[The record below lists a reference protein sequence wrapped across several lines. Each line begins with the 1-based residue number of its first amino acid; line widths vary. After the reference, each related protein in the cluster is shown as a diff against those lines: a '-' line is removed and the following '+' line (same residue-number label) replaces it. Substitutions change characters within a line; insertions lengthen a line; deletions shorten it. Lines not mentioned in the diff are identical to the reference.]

1 MTFLVLL
8 VFTVKLIATFLYSNG
23 TIPWTPYSYIYYAF
37 VGVVFVAGLIL
48 KALYGGT
55 NKSIGM
61 QFRGETNLGKM
72 KELCKD
78 IISELEKSRHE
89 TIKQI
94 RIMKQILEEIEYTKG
109 EDWILRKAE
118 QKWASQNRDNCIN
131 RRRCYVSPSVKRKER
146 DQRVKKYH
154 ESEKGRLALRKA
166 AINHRLKQTDK
177 PVTGLKRS
185 ELQDELEKI
194 NTRQAELRKEKISS
208 SSDEEPPVFPPDLH
222 PDQFDETSSNKE

>member
-1 MTFLVLL
+1 MKFLKVVVIPFVILGVVLLATLAVYSDLPYSGRIMLAPLLAELSLLVYFWKYKLSKDTKAGLFHLYMTFLVLL

-94 RIMKQILEEIEYTKG
+94 RIMKQILEEIEYS
-109 EDWILRKAE
+109 D
-118 QKWASQNRDNCIN
+118 
-131 RRRCYVSPSVKRKER
+131 
-146 DQRVKKYH
+146 
-154 ESEKGRLALRKA
+154 
-166 AINHRLKQTDK
+166 
-177 PVTGLKRS
+177 PVTHKKVIPVEKSIIKDLETILKHAQNKLFS
-185 ELQDELEKI
+185 KVKEIAKGSSGILYKLEE
-194 NTRQAELRKEKISS
+194 R
-208 SSDEEPPVFPPDLH
+208 
-222 PDQFDETSSNKE
+222 NKQIKYLK